1 MKADLHI
8 HTTASDGAMSPKKI
22 VQWAKRGGIE
32 VMAVTDHDTVGG
44 LDEAKAEAQALGI
57 KFVGGI
63 EISAFSNTE
72 IHVLGYNIDYKNAN
86 FVEELEGVQNY
97 RIQRNI
103 RIGQKLKELG
113 IALDFD
119 FEAKGVG
126 RMNIAR
132 QMVKQGYAEDVNAV
146 FAKYLGVGGLAY
158 FTTRRVTPIEAVKLI
173 KKYGGFASLAHP
185 KKFLQDGRLEMLISG
200 LKPLGLDGLE
210 VNYPGHSEQDIKA
223 LLTLCA
229 KYSLLP
235 TGGSD
240 FHGEEDKDF
249 VINLDGRTA
258 KRLRV
263 D

>member
-8 HTTASDGAMSPKKI
+8 HTTASDGAMSPTKI
-22 VQWAKRGGIE
+22 VQWAKKSGIE
-32 VMAVTDHDTVGG
+32 VMAITDHDTVDG
-44 LDEAKAEAQALGI
+44 LDEAKDEAKRVGI
-57 KFVGGI
+57 RFVGGI
-63 EISAFSNTE
+63 ELSAYSNTE
-72 IHVLGYNIDYKNAN
+72 IHVLGYNVDYKNPS
-86 FVEELEGVQNY
+86 FIDELEGVQNY

-103 RIGQKLKELG
+103 RIGQRLKELG

-119 FEAKGVG
+119 FEAKGIG

-132 QMVKQGYAEDVNAV
+132 QMVKQGFCDDVNVA
-146 FAKYLGVGGLAY
+146 FAKYLGTNGKAY
-158 FTTRRVTPIEAVKLI
+158 FATRRVTPIEAVKLI

-223 LLTLCA
+223 LVNFCK
-229 KYSLLP
+229 KYNLLP

-240 FHGEEDKDF
+240 FHGEDDKEF
-249 VINLDGRTA
+249 VIELDVRTA
-258 KRLRV
+258 KKLKI
-263 D
+263 